1 MKMEFIENIDVSNKR
16 VILRLDLN
24 VTIKNGEIMDD
35 TKIKK
40 SIPTIKYLLN
50 HNAKVLIMSH
60 LGKVKTADDMIKN
73 TLKPV
78 KERLENLLGES
89 ILFIPGTRGRDLE
102 ESLNKSRVV
111 LMENTRYEDLNGKLE
126 SNCDDGLSR
135 YWASLGDVFIN
146 DAFGTT
152 HRCHASNY
160 GISRYLP
167 SGYGFLINEEIEGL
181 DPILNNIK
189 RPFVVIMGGA
199 KVDDKVQL
207 IASLLK
213 ECDYLLVG
221 GGIAN
226 TFLKAS
232 GKEIGE
238 SLYSEDYVDN
248 VKELISNY
256 KDKIKMPLDVIVRGS
271 EGIKN
276 LDIEEIKSDDAIYD
290 IGPKTVNYYG
300 DILNLGE
307 TIFLNGTMGLYEDDN
322 FKRGTEMLYQK
333 LTTVD
338 AIKIAGGGDAVASVN
353 KLGFANSFDFMS
365 TGGGATLEYIASKKI
380 SCFEGKE

>member
-1 MKMEFIENIDVSNKR
+1 
-16 VILRLDLN
+16 
-24 VTIKNGEIMDD
+24 
-35 TKIKK
+35 
-40 SIPTIKYLLN
+40 
-50 HNAKVLIMSH
+50 
-60 LGKVKTADDMIKN
+60 
-73 TLKPV
+73 
-78 KERLENLLGES
+78 
-89 ILFIPGTRGRDLE
+89 
-102 ESLNKSRVV
+102 
-111 LMENTRYEDLNGKLE
+111 
-126 SNCDDGLSR
+126 
-135 YWASLGDVFIN
+135 
-146 DAFGTT
+146 
-152 HRCHASNY
+152 
-160 GISRYLP
+160 
-167 SGYGFLINEEIEGL
+167 
-181 DPILNNIK
+181 
-189 RPFVVIMGGA
+189 MGGA